1 MVSFQYVTFFILYFV
16 VQMFKHKDNIFYLSP
31 ATWIQYNCSTETFCV
46 LCSMSN
52 ATEISSNQTNFRN
65 VSDFNVS
72 CSLVNRTTAEIFQ
85 AIACSFIFL
94 TATLG
99 NTMVVIVVYKER
111 RMRTTVNFLIV
122 NMALSDFLCSM
133 LVIPRILTELYT
145 YPDAWLITGTA
156 GLTFCK
162 AVRFFQDVT
171 VAVSLLSLLMIAVE
185 RYYAISCPVVAD
197 PIPRKRCA
205 LMIAFTWL
213 VAFLTYGT
221 HLFTFKLSIEEEG
234 PICHQSWKQM
244 VADSVKAREIEFVL
258 HTVLSVIVP
267 FIVVTAFYSTIL
279 IRIRRSSVPGEAS
292 SRARIRQQKRN
303 RNVLH
308 MLLAVVIAFGICW
321 FPFIVCNYVLMFV
334 WVSKNRP
341 QDIPC
346 GLEIF
351 GEWAMYLAYL
361 NSSVNPVIYFVFCE
375 NYRKGLMKLTW
386 PCLSPFRSKQHS
398 ARSKDT
404 VEMQFQDQNR
414 RSRRRLLRDQR

>member
-1 MVSFQYVTFFILYFV
+1 
-16 VQMFKHKDNIFYLSP
+16 
-31 ATWIQYNCSTETFCV
+31 
-46 LCSMSN
+46 MSN
-52 ATEISSNQTNFRN
+52 ATDISSNQTNFRN
-65 VSDFNVS
+65 DSDFNVS
-72 CSLVNRTTAEIFQ
+72 CSLVNRTTAEICE
-85 AIACSFIFL
+85 AIACCFIFL
-94 TATLG
+94 TATFG

-133 LVIPRILTELYT
+133 LVISRILTQLYT
-145 YPDAWLITGTA
+145 YPEAWLITGTA
-156 GLTFCK
+156 GLAFCK
-162 AVRFFQDVT
+162 AVHFFQDVT

-213 VAFLTYGT
+213 VAFLMYGT
-221 HLFTFKLSIEEEG
+221 HLFTFKLSIEDEG
-234 PICHQSWKQM
+234 PICHQSWKRM
-244 VADSVKAREIEFVL
+244 VDDPVKAREIEFVS
-258 HTVLSVIVP
+258 HTVLSLIVP

-292 SRARIRQQKRN
+292 SRVRMQQQKRN

-308 MLLAVVIAFGICW
+308 MLLAVVIAFGVCW

-334 WVSKNRP
+334 WVSKNRR

-375 NYRKGLMKLTW
+375 NYRKGLTKLIL
-386 PCLSPFRSKQHS
+386 PCLSPFRSKQHP
-398 ARSKDT
+398 ARSKDI
-404 VEMQFQDQNR
+404 VEIEMQFQDQNR